1 MTTHSRESLE
11 ALFAPKSVAV
21 IGASTKPDSLGRAVF
36 KNILFHGYTGVVYP
50 VNPKAKSILGV
61 KAYPSVLD
69 IPDEIDL
76 AVIIVPAIAVA
87 NVLEE
92 CGRKGVRAAI
102 VISAGFKEIGE
113 EGAQRERE
121 LQQIAQ
127 RYGIA
132 LLGPNCLGII
142 NTDPAVSLNAT
153 FAPGMPRQGNIA
165 FISQSGALGVAALE
179 YAQRQKIGLSKFISI
194 GNKADL
200 HENHLLDYLKDDP
213 LSDVILL
220 YVEDLEDPQG
230 FHRLATEITSERPK
244 KIPILAI
251 KSGRTLEGAK
261 AATSHT
267 GALAGSDEVYDSIF
281 MQSGVL
287 RVETIEELF
296 DYAIAFAQ
304 QPLPQSNRIAIVTNA
319 GGAGILATD
328 AAVRHGVQL
337 AEFTE
342 ETVRKLRE
350 LLPPTVNVANP
361 VDMTG
366 EPNEQRYETVV
377 RTVLEDPNVAGVV
390 VIAAPHILMSLENI
404 ARHIVRAVQALTPD
418 PAPSP
423 RPNPPAPFPKREGG
437 GSPLRAGEGLGEG
450 LGEGS
455 SGGKVQKPVLACL
468 MAVTDARPAI
478 EILEEANIPHY
489 SFPERAARALAA
501 MARYREW
508 VHRPRT
514 EYRVFTDVQIEQ
526 ARETIA
532 RAKRQGRSLLL
543 EPEAHD
549 VLKAYGFPVLQYR
562 FAKSEDEALQAAR
575 EIGYPVVL
583 KIVSPDIAHKVD
595 VGGVKLGIHSDAE
608 LRDSYRQMLAD
619 VQRAKPSAR
628 ILGVFVQEFIKGG
641 KETILGL
648 KRDPLFGPL
657 LMFGLGGIYVEALRD
672 VTFRIAPIRELG
684 VHRMIRQIRGFKIL
698 EGFRGEPPS
707 DIDAIAECLARLSQ
721 LATQLEEIV
730 ELDINPLVVF
740 ERGRGARVVD
750 ARIVVA

>member
-1 MTTHSRESLE
+1 
-11 ALFAPKSVAV
+11 
-21 IGASTKPDSLGRAVF
+21 
-36 KNILFHGYTGVVYP
+36 
-50 VNPKAKSILGV
+50 
-61 KAYPSVLD
+61 
-69 IPDEIDL
+69 
-76 AVIIVPAIAVA
+76 
-87 NVLEE
+87 
-92 CGRKGVRAAI
+92 
-102 VISAGFKEIGE
+102 
-113 EGAQRERE
+113 
-121 LQQIAQ
+121 
-127 RYGIA
+127 
-132 LLGPNCLGII
+132 
-142 NTDPAVSLNAT
+142 
-153 FAPGMPRQGNIA
+153 
-165 FISQSGALGVAALE
+165 
-179 YAQRQKIGLSKFISI
+179 
-194 GNKADL
+194 
-200 HENHLLDYLKDDP
+200 
-213 LSDVILL
+213 
-220 YVEDLEDPQG
+220 
-230 FHRLATEITSERPK
+230 
-244 KIPILAI
+244 
-251 KSGRTLEGAK
+251 
-261 AATSHT
+261 
-267 GALAGSDEVYDSIF
+267 
-281 MQSGVL
+281 
-287 RVETIEELF
+287 
-296 DYAIAFAQ
+296 
-304 QPLPQSNRIAIVTNA
+304 
-319 GGAGILATD
+319 
-328 AAVRHGVQL
+328 VRHGVQL

-342 ETVRKLRE
+342 DTVKRLRE

-404 ARHIVRAVQALTPD
+404 ARHIVRAVQEIHT
-418 PAPSP
+418 
-423 RPNPPAPFPKREGG
+423 E
-437 GSPLRAGEGLGEG
+437 
-450 LGEGS
+450 
-455 SGGKVQKPVLACL
+455 KPVLACL

-549 VLKAYGFPVLQYR
+549 ILKAYGFPVLQYR
-562 FAKSEDEALQAAR
+562 FAKSEDEALHAAR

-595 VGGVKLGIHSDAE
+595 VGGVKLDIHSDAE
-608 LRDSYRQMLAD
+608 LRENYRQMLAD
-619 VQRAKPSAR
+619 VQKAKPDAR
-628 ILGVFVQEFIKGG
+628 IFGVFVQEFIKGG

-740 ERGRGARVVD
+740 EKGRGARVVD

>member
-450 LGEGS
+450 S

-562 FAKSEDEALQAAR
+562 FAKSEDEALHAAR

-595 VGGVKLGIHSDAE
+595 VGGVKLDIHSDAE
-608 LRDSYRQMLAD
+608 LRENYRQMLAD
-619 VQRAKPSAR
+619 VQKAKPDAR
-628 ILGVFVQEFIKGG
+628 IFGVFVQEFIKGG

>member
-304 QPLPQSNRIAIVTNA
+304 QPLPQSGDRVSKIAIVTNA

-404 ARHIVRAVQALTPD
+404 ARHIVRAVQEIHT
-418 PAPSP
+418 
-423 RPNPPAPFPKREGG
+423 E
-437 GSPLRAGEGLGEG
+437 
-450 LGEGS
+450 
-455 SGGKVQKPVLACL
+455 KPVLACL

-562 FAKSEDEALQAAR
+562 FAKSEDEALHAAR

-595 VGGVKLGIHSDAE
+595 VGGVKLDIHSDAE
-608 LRDSYRQMLAD
+608 LRENYRQMLAD
-619 VQRAKPSAR
+619 VQKAKPDAR
-628 ILGVFVQEFIKGG
+628 IFGVFVQEFIKGG

>member
-1 MTTHSRESLE
+1 MTLYTRETLE
-11 ALFAPKSVAV
+11 ALFAPQSVAV

-36 KNILFHGYTGVVYP
+36 KNVLFSGYTGVVYP
-50 VNPKAKSILGV
+50 VHPKARSILGV

-76 AVIIVPAIAVA
+76 AVIIVPAAAVA
-87 NVLEE
+87 EVLDE
-92 CGRKGVRAAI
+92 CGRKGVRASI

-113 EGAQRERE
+113 EGAKREAE
-121 LQQIAQ
+121 VQQIAR

-132 LLGPNCLGII
+132 LLGPNCLGVI
-142 NTDPAVSLNAT
+142 NTDPKVSLNAT
-153 FAPGMPRQGNIA
+153 FAHGMPRQGNIA

-200 HENHLLDYLKDDP
+200 HENHLLEYLKDDP
-213 LSDVILL
+213 LTDVILL

-230 FHRLATEITSERPK
+230 FHKLATEITSERPK

-267 GALAGSDEVYDSIF
+267 GALAGSDEVYDSVF

-296 DYAIAFAQ
+296 DYAVAFAQ
-304 QPLPQSNRIAIVTNA
+304 QPLPKGNEIAIVTNA

-328 AAVRHGVQL
+328 AAVRYGLRL
-337 AEFTE
+337 ASFTP
-342 ETVRKLRE
+342 ETTQRLRE
-350 LLPPTVNVANP
+350 LLPPTINVANP

-366 EPNEQRYETVV
+366 EPNEQRYDTIV
-377 RTVLEDPNVAGVV
+377 RTVLADPNVQGVI

-404 ARHIVRAVQALTPD
+404 ARNIVRAVQETRSD
-418 PAPSP
+418 
-423 RPNPPAPFPKREGG
+423 
-437 GSPLRAGEGLGEG
+437 
-450 LGEGS
+450 
-455 SGGKVQKPVLACL
+455 KPVLACL

-478 EILEEANIPHY
+478 EILETINIPNY

-501 MARYREW
+501 MARYQEW

-514 EYRVFTDVQIEQ
+514 EYRIFRDIQIER
-526 ARETIA
+526 AREIIA
-532 RAKRQGRSLLL
+532 HAQRDGRKLLL

-549 VLKAYGFPVLQYR
+549 LLKAFGFPVLKYR
-562 FAKSEDEALQAAR
+562 LAQTEDEALAAAH

-595 VGGVKLGIHSDAE
+595 VGGVKLNIQNDTE
-608 LRDSYRQMLAD
+608 LRESYRQVLAD
-619 VQRAKPSAR
+619 VTQARPTAR
-628 ILGVFVQEFIKGG
+628 IVGVFVQEFIKGG

-672 VTFRIAPIRELG
+672 VTFRLAPVRELG
-684 VHRMIRQIRGFKIL
+684 IQRMIRQIRGFKIL

-721 LATQLEEIV
+721 LATQIEEIV
-730 ELDINPLVVF
+730 ELDINPLIVL
-740 ERGRGARVVD
+740 EKGHGARVVD

>member
-76 AVIIVPAIAVA
+76 AVIIVPALAVA

-142 NTDPAVSLNAT
+142 NTDPTVSLNAT

-304 QPLPQSNRIAIVTNA
+304 QPLPHLTRSLSASGEGQGEVKIAIVTNA

-404 ARHIVRAVQALTPD
+404 ARHIVRAVHLTRSLS
-418 PAPSP
+418 AS
-423 RPNPPAPFPKREGG
+423 
-437 GSPLRAGEGLGEG
+437 GEGQGE
-450 LGEGS
+450 
-455 SGGKVQKPVLACL
+455 VQKPVLACL

-583 KIVSPDIAHKVD
+583 KIVSPDITHKVD
-595 VGGVKLGIHSDAE
+595 VGGVKLDIHSDAE
-608 LRDSYRQMLAD
+608 LRENYRQMLAD
-619 VQRAKPSAR
+619 VQKAKPDAR
-628 ILGVFVQEFIKGG
+628 IFGIFVQEFIKGG

-684 VHRMIRQIRGFKIL
+684 VTRMIRQIRGFKIL

-750 ARIVVA
+750 ARIVVT

>member
-142 NTDPAVSLNAT
+142 NTDPTVSLNAT

-304 QPLPQSNRIAIVTNA
+304 QPLPHLTRSLSASGEGQGEVKIAIVTNA

-404 ARHIVRAVQALTPD
+404 ARHIVRAVHLTRSLS
-418 PAPSP
+418 AS
-423 RPNPPAPFPKREGG
+423 
-437 GSPLRAGEGLGEG
+437 GEGQGE
-450 LGEGS
+450 
-455 SGGKVQKPVLACL
+455 VQKPVLACL

-583 KIVSPDIAHKVD
+583 KIVSPDITHKVD
-595 VGGVKLGIHSDAE
+595 VGGVKLDIHSDAE
-608 LRDSYRQMLAD
+608 LRENYRQMLAD
-619 VQRAKPSAR
+619 VQKAKPDAR
-628 ILGVFVQEFIKGG
+628 IFGVFVQEFIKGG

-684 VHRMIRQIRGFKIL
+684 VTRMIRQIRGFKIL

-750 ARIVVA
+750 ARIVVT

>member
-1 MTTHSRESLE
+1 
-11 ALFAPKSVAV
+11 
-21 IGASTKPDSLGRAVF
+21 LGF
-36 KNILFHGYTGVVYP
+36 
-50 VNPKAKSILGV
+50 
-61 KAYPSVLD
+61 
-69 IPDEIDL
+69 
-76 AVIIVPAIAVA
+76 
-87 NVLEE
+87 
-92 CGRKGVRAAI
+92 
-102 VISAGFKEIGE
+102 
-113 EGAQRERE
+113 
-121 LQQIAQ
+121 
-127 RYGIA
+127 
-132 LLGPNCLGII
+132 I

-304 QPLPQSNRIAIVTNA
+304 QPLPHLTRSLSASGEGQGEVKIAIVTNA

-342 ETVRKLRE
+342 DTVKRLRE

-404 ARHIVRAVQALTPD
+404 ARHIVRAVQEIHT
-418 PAPSP
+418 
-423 RPNPPAPFPKREGG
+423 E
-437 GSPLRAGEGLGEG
+437 
-450 LGEGS
+450 
-455 SGGKVQKPVLACL
+455 KPVLACL

-562 FAKSEDEALQAAR
+562 FAKSEDEALHAAR

-595 VGGVKLGIHSDAE
+595 VGGVKLDIHSDAE
-608 LRDSYRQMLAD
+608 LRENYRQMLAD
-619 VQRAKPSAR
+619 VQKAKP
-628 ILGVFVQEFIKGG
+628 
-641 KETILGL
+641 
-648 KRDPLFGPL
+648 
-657 LMFGLGGIYVEALRD
+657 
-672 VTFRIAPIRELG
+672 
-684 VHRMIRQIRGFKIL
+684 
-698 EGFRGEPPS
+698 
-707 DIDAIAECLARLSQ
+707 
-721 LATQLEEIV
+721 
-730 ELDINPLVVF
+730 
-740 ERGRGARVVD
+740 D
-750 ARIVVA
+750 ARIFGRLRARVHQGGQGDDLGAQARSALWAVVDVRAWGDLRRSPAGCDVSHRADPRAGCSSNDPTDSRL

>member
-1 MTTHSRESLE
+1 MTTQSRKTLE

-76 AVIIVPAIAVA
+76 AVIIVPAMAVA
-87 NVLEE
+87 GVLDE

-142 NTDPAVSLNAT
+142 NTDPNVSLNAT
-153 FAPGMPRQGNIA
+153 FAPGMPRHGNIA

-200 HENHLLDYLKDDP
+200 HENHLLEYLKDDP

-230 FHRLATEITSERPK
+230 FHRISTEITSERPK

-304 QPLPQSNRIAIVTNA
+304 QPLPQGNRIAIVTNA

-342 ETVRKLRE
+342 ETVKRLRN
-350 LLPPTVNVANP
+350 LLPPTANVANP

-423 RPNPPAPFPKREGG
+423 RPNPPAPFPEREGG
-437 GSPLRAGEGLGEG
+437 GSPLRTGEG

-514 EYRVFTDVQIEQ
+514 EYKIFTDVQIER

-532 RAKRQGRSLLL
+532 RAKRQGRSMLV

-549 VLKAYGFPVLQYR
+549 VLKAYGFPMLKYHL
-562 FAKSEDEALQAAR
+562 AKSEDEALQAAH

-672 VTFRIAPIRELG
+672 VTFRMAPIRELG

-707 DIDAIAECLARLSQ
+707 DIEAIADCLARLSQ

-740 ERGRGARVVD
+740 EQGRGARVVD

>member
-423 RPNPPAPFPKREGG
+423 RPNPPAPFPFREGE
-437 GSPLRAGEGLGEG
+437 GSPLRA
-450 LGEGS
+450 GEGS

-562 FAKSEDEALQAAR
+562 FAKSEDEALHAAR

-595 VGGVKLGIHSDAE
+595 VGGVKLDIHSDAE
-608 LRDSYRQMLAD
+608 LRENYRQMLAD
-619 VQRAKPSAR
+619 VQKAKPDAR

>member
-127 RYGIA
+127 RYGIT

-165 FISQSGALGVAALE
+165 FISQSGALGIAALE

-304 QPLPQSNRIAIVTNA
+304 QPLPHLTRSLSASGEGQGEVKIAIVTNA

-423 RPNPPAPFPKREGG
+423 RPNPPAP
-437 GSPLRAGEGLGEG
+437 LRA
-450 LGEGS
+450 GEGS

-562 FAKSEDEALQAAR
+562 FAKSEDEALHAAR

-595 VGGVKLGIHSDAE
+595 VGGVKLDIHSDAE
-608 LRDSYRQMLAD
+608 LRENYRQMLAD
-619 VQRAKPSAR
+619 VQKAKPDAR
-628 ILGVFVQEFIKGG
+628 IFGVFVQEFIKGG

-707 DIDAIAECLARLSQ
+707 DIEAIAECLARLSQ

>member
-142 NTDPAVSLNAT
+142 NTDPTVSLNAT

-304 QPLPQSNRIAIVTNA
+304 QPLPHLTRSLSASGEGQGEVKIAIVTNA

-404 ARHIVRAVQALTPD
+404 ARHIVRAVHLTRSLS
-418 PAPSP
+418 AS
-423 RPNPPAPFPKREGG
+423 
-437 GSPLRAGEGLGEG
+437 GEGQGE
-450 LGEGS
+450 
-455 SGGKVQKPVLACL
+455 VQKPVLACL

-514 EYRVFTDVQIEQ
+514 EYRVFTDVQIER

-583 KIVSPDIAHKVD
+583 KIVSPDITHKVD
-595 VGGVKLGIHSDAE
+595 VGGVKLDIHSDAE
-608 LRDSYRQMLAD
+608 LRENYRQMLAD
-619 VQRAKPSAR
+619 VQKAKPDAR
-628 ILGVFVQEFIKGG
+628 IFGVFVQEFIKGG

-684 VHRMIRQIRGFKIL
+684 VTRMIRQIRGFKIL

-750 ARIVVA
+750 ARIVVT

>member
-342 ETVRKLRE
+342 DTVKRLRE

-437 GSPLRAGEGLGEG
+437 GSPLRAGEG

-562 FAKSEDEALQAAR
+562 FAKSEDEALHAAR

-595 VGGVKLGIHSDAE
+595 VGGVKLDIHSDAE
-608 LRDSYRQMLAD
+608 LRENYRQMLAD
-619 VQRAKPSAR
+619 VQKAKPDAR
-628 ILGVFVQEFIKGG
+628 IFGVFVQEFIKGG

>member
-418 PAPSP
+418 PAP

-437 GSPLRAGEGLGEG
+437 GSPLRA
-450 LGEGS
+450 GEGS

-501 MARYREW
+501 MACYREW

-532 RAKRQGRSLLL
+532 HAKRQGRSLLL

-562 FAKSEDEALQAAR
+562 FAKSEDEALHAAR

-595 VGGVKLGIHSDAE
+595 VGGVKLDIHSDAE
-608 LRDSYRQMLAD
+608 LRENYRQMLAD
-619 VQRAKPSAR
+619 VQKAKPDAR
-628 ILGVFVQEFIKGG
+628 IFGVFVQEFIKGG

>member
-342 ETVRKLRE
+342 DTVKRLRE

-437 GSPLRAGEGLGEG
+437 GSPLRAGEG

>member
-61 KAYPSVLD
+61 KAYPSVLY

-304 QPLPQSNRIAIVTNA
+304 QPLPHLTRSLSASGEGQGEVKIAIVTNA

-342 ETVRKLRE
+342 DTVKRLRE

-404 ARHIVRAVQALTPD
+404 ARHIVRAVQEIHT
-418 PAPSP
+418 
-423 RPNPPAPFPKREGG
+423 E
-437 GSPLRAGEGLGEG
+437 
-450 LGEGS
+450 
-455 SGGKVQKPVLACL
+455 KPVLACL

-562 FAKSEDEALQAAR
+562 FAKSEDEALHAAR

-595 VGGVKLGIHSDAE
+595 VGGVKLDIHSDAE
-608 LRDSYRQMLAD
+608 LRENYRQMLAD
-619 VQRAKPSAR
+619 VQKAKPDAR
-628 ILGVFVQEFIKGG
+628 IFGVFVQEFTSKPCG
-641 KETILGL
+641 
-648 KRDPLFGPL
+648 
-657 LMFGLGGIYVEALRD
+657 M
-672 VTFRIAPIRELG
+672 
-684 VHRMIRQIRGFKIL
+684 
-698 EGFRGEPPS
+698 
-707 DIDAIAECLARLSQ
+707 
-721 LATQLEEIV
+721 
-730 ELDINPLVVF
+730 
-740 ERGRGARVVD
+740 
-750 ARIVVA
+750 

>member
-418 PAPSP
+418 SAPSP
-423 RPNPPAPFPKREGG
+423 RPNPPAPFPEREGG
-437 GSPLRAGEGLGEG
+437 GSPLRTGEGLGER
-450 LGEGS
+450 S

-549 VLKAYGFPVLQYR
+549 VLKAYGFPMLKYHL
-562 FAKSEDEALQAAR
+562 AKSEDEALQAAH

-672 VTFRIAPIRELG
+672 VTFRMAPIRELG

-707 DIDAIAECLARLSQ
+707 DIEAIADCLARLSQ

-740 ERGRGARVVD
+740 EQGRGARVVD

>member
-142 NTDPAVSLNAT
+142 NTDPSVSLNAT

-423 RPNPPAPFPKREGG
+423 RPNPPAP
-437 GSPLRAGEGLGEG
+437 LRA
-450 LGEGS
+450 GEGS

-562 FAKSEDEALQAAR
+562 FAKSEDEALHAAR

-595 VGGVKLGIHSDAE
+595 VGGVKLDIHSDAE
-608 LRDSYRQMLAD
+608 LRENYRQMLAD
-619 VQRAKPSAR
+619 VQKAKPDAR
-628 ILGVFVQEFIKGG
+628 IFGVFVQEFIKGG

>member
-1 MTTHSRESLE
+1 MTAHTRETLE
-11 ALFAPKSVAV
+11 ALFAPKSVTV
-21 IGASTKPDSLGRAVF
+21 IGASTKPDSLGRVVF
-36 KNILFHGYTGVVYP
+36 KNILFSGYTGVVYP
-50 VNPKAKSILGV
+50 VNPKAHSIMGV

-76 AVIIVPAIAVA
+76 AVIIVPAAAVA
-87 NVLEE
+87 SVLDE

-102 VISAGFKEIGE
+102 IISAGFKEIGE
-113 EGAQRERE
+113 EGAKREAE
-121 LQQIAQ
+121 LQQIAR
-127 RYGIA
+127 RYRIA

-142 NTDPAVSLNAT
+142 NTDPNVSLNAT

-200 HENHLLDYLKDDP
+200 HENHLLEYLKDDP

-220 YVEDLEDPQG
+220 YVEDLEDPRE

-267 GALAGSDEVYDSIF
+267 GALAGSDEVYDSVF

-304 QPLPQSNRIAIVTNA
+304 QPLPKGNRLAIVTNA

-328 AAVRHGVQL
+328 AAVRYGLQL
-337 AEFTE
+337 ALFSE
-342 ETVRKLRE
+342 ETARELRE
-350 LLPPTVNVANP
+350 LLPPTVNVTNP

-366 EPNEQRYETVV
+366 EPNELRYETVV
-377 RTVLEDPNVAGVV
+377 RTVLADPNVDGVI

-404 ARHIVRAVQALTPD
+404 AKNIVRAVQETQSA
-418 PAPSP
+418 
-423 RPNPPAPFPKREGG
+423 
-437 GSPLRAGEGLGEG
+437 
-450 LGEGS
+450 
-455 SGGKVQKPVLACL
+455 KPVLACL
-468 MAVTDARPAI
+468 MAITDARPAL
-478 EILEEANIPHY
+478 EILETITIPTY

-501 MARYREW
+501 MARYHDW

-514 EYRVFTDVQIEQ
+514 EYKVFPDVQIEQ
-526 ARETIA
+526 ARAIIA
-532 RAKRQGRSLLL
+532 HAKRNGRRLLL

-549 VLKAYGFPVLQYR
+549 LVKAYGFPMLKYR
-562 FAKSEDEALQAAR
+562 LAQSEAEALQAAH

-595 VGGVKLGIHSDAE
+595 VGGVKLNIHSDTE
-608 LRDSYRQMLAD
+608 LRESYRQMLAD
-619 VQRAKPSAR
+619 VTQAKPNAR
-628 ILGVFVQEFIKGG
+628 IVGVFVQEFLRGG

-672 VTFRIAPIRELG
+672 VTFRLAPVRELG
-684 VHRMIRQIRGFKIL
+684 IQRMIRQVRGFKIL
-698 EGFRGEPPS
+698 EGFRGELPS

-730 ELDINPLVVF
+730 ELDINPLIVL
-740 ERGRGARVVD
+740 EKGRGARVVD

>member
-304 QPLPQSNRIAIVTNA
+304 QPLPHLTRSLSASGEGQVEVKIAIVTNA

-404 ARHIVRAVQALTPD
+404 ARHIVRAVQEIHT
-418 PAPSP
+418 
-423 RPNPPAPFPKREGG
+423 E
-437 GSPLRAGEGLGEG
+437 
-450 LGEGS
+450 
-455 SGGKVQKPVLACL
+455 KPVLACL

-532 RAKRQGRSLLL
+532 HAKRQGRSLLL

-595 VGGVKLGIHSDAE
+595 VGGVKLDIHSDAE
-608 LRDSYRQMLAD
+608 LRENYRQMLAD
-619 VQRAKPSAR
+619 VQKAKPDAR
-628 ILGVFVQEFIKGG
+628 IFGVFVQEFIKGG

>member
-437 GSPLRAGEGLGEG
+437 GSPLRAGEG
-450 LGEGS
+450 S

-562 FAKSEDEALQAAR
+562 FAKSEDEALHAAR

-595 VGGVKLGIHSDAE
+595 VGGVKLDIHSDAE
-608 LRDSYRQMLAD
+608 LRENYRQMLAD
-619 VQRAKPSAR
+619 VQKAKPDAR
-628 ILGVFVQEFIKGG
+628 IFGVFVQEFIKGG

>member
-1 MTTHSRESLE
+1 
-11 ALFAPKSVAV
+11 
-21 IGASTKPDSLGRAVF
+21 
-36 KNILFHGYTGVVYP
+36 
-50 VNPKAKSILGV
+50 LGV

-404 ARHIVRAVQALTPD
+404 ARHIVRAVQEIHT
-418 PAPSP
+418 
-423 RPNPPAPFPKREGG
+423 E
-437 GSPLRAGEGLGEG
+437 
-450 LGEGS
+450 
-455 SGGKVQKPVLACL
+455 KPVLACL

-595 VGGVKLGIHSDAE
+595 VGGVKLDIHSDAE
-608 LRDSYRQMLAD
+608 LRENYRQMLAD
-619 VQRAKPSAR
+619 VQKAKPDAR
-628 ILGVFVQEFIKGG
+628 IFGVFVQEFIKGG

>member
-437 GSPLRAGEGLGEG
+437 GSPLRAGEG
-450 LGEGS
+450 S

-562 FAKSEDEALQAAR
+562 FAKSEDEALHAAR

-595 VGGVKLGIHSDAE
+595 VGGVKLDIHSDAE
-608 LRDSYRQMLAD
+608 LRENYRQMLAD
-619 VQRAKPSAR
+619 VQKAKPDAR
-628 ILGVFVQEFIKGG
+628 IFGVFVQEFIKGG

-740 ERGRGARVVD
+740 EKGRGARVVD

>member
-1 MTTHSRESLE
+1 MTAHTPETLK
-11 ALFAPKSVAV
+11 ALFAPRSVAV
-21 IGASTKPDSLGRAVF
+21 IGASTKPDSLGRVVF
-36 KNILFHGYTGVVYP
+36 KNILFYGYTGVVYP
-50 VNPKAKSILGV
+50 VNPKAHSILGV

-76 AVIIVPAIAVA
+76 AVIIVPAAAVA
-87 NVLEE
+87 QVLDE
-92 CGRKGVRAAI
+92 CGRKGVRAAV

-113 EGAQRERE
+113 EGARREAE
-121 LQQIAQ
+121 LQQVAR

-132 LLGPNCLGII
+132 LLGPNCLGIM
-142 NTDPAVSLNAT
+142 NTDPNVSLNAT
-153 FAPGMPRQGNIA
+153 FAPGMPRRGNIA

-179 YAQRQKIGLSKFISI
+179 YAQRHKIGLSKFISI

-200 HENHLLDYLKDDP
+200 HENHLLEYLKDDP
-213 LSDVILL
+213 LSDVVLL

-230 FHRLATEITSERPK
+230 FHKLATEITSERPK
-244 KIPILAI
+244 KMPILAI

-267 GALAGSDEVYDSIF
+267 GALAGSDEVYDSVF

-296 DYAIAFAQ
+296 DYAVAFAQ
-304 QPLPQSNRIAIVTNA
+304 QPLPKGTSIAIVTNA

-328 AAVRHGVQL
+328 AAVRYGLRL
-337 AEFTE
+337 ASFSE
-342 ETVRKLRE
+342 ETTKKLRE

-366 EPNEQRYETVV
+366 EPNEQRYDTIV
-377 RTVLEDPNVAGVV
+377 RTVLADPNVHGVI

-404 ARHIVRAVQALTPD
+404 ARNIVRAVHETHSD
-418 PAPSP
+418 
-423 RPNPPAPFPKREGG
+423 
-437 GSPLRAGEGLGEG
+437 
-450 LGEGS
+450 
-455 SGGKVQKPVLACL
+455 KPVLACL
-468 MAVTDARPAI
+468 MAVTDAQPAI
-478 EILEEANIPHY
+478 EILETINIPNY

-501 MARYREW
+501 MARYQEW

-514 EYRVFTDVQIEQ
+514 EYRIFRDVQVER
-526 ARETIA
+526 AREIIA
-532 RAKRQGRSLLL
+532 QAKREGRTLLL

-549 VLKAYGFPVLQYR
+549 LLKAYGFPVLKYR
-562 FAKSEDEALQAAR
+562 LAKTEDEALQAAH

-583 KIVSPDIAHKVD
+583 KVVSPDVVHKFD
-595 VGGVKLGIHSDAE
+595 VGGVRLNIQNDME
-608 LRDSYRQMLAD
+608 LHESYRQMLAD
-619 VQRAKPSAR
+619 VTRAKPDAQ
-628 ILGVFVQEFIKGG
+628 IVGVFVQEFIQGG

-672 VTFRIAPIRELG
+672 VTFRMAPIRELG
-684 VHRMIRQIRGFKIL
+684 AQRMIRQIRGFKIL

-721 LATQLEEIV
+721 LATQIEEIV
-730 ELDINPLVVF
+730 ELDINPLIVL
-740 ERGRGARVVD
+740 EKGRGARVVD
-750 ARIVVA
+750 ARIVVS

>member
-423 RPNPPAPFPKREGG
+423 RPNPPAPFPFREGE
-437 GSPLRAGEGLGEG
+437 GSPLRA
-450 LGEGS
+450 GEGS

-562 FAKSEDEALQAAR
+562 FAKSEDEALHAAR

-595 VGGVKLGIHSDAE
+595 VGGVKLDIHSDAE
-608 LRDSYRQMLAD
+608 LRENYRQMLAD
-619 VQRAKPSAR
+619 VQKAKPDAR
-628 ILGVFVQEFIKGG
+628 IFGVFVQEFIKGG

>member
-404 ARHIVRAVQALTPD
+404 ARHIVRAVQALNPD

-423 RPNPPAPFPKREGG
+423 RPNPPAP
-437 GSPLRAGEGLGEG
+437 LRA
-450 LGEGS
+450 GEGS

-562 FAKSEDEALQAAR
+562 FAKSEDEALHAAR

-595 VGGVKLGIHSDAE
+595 VGGVKLDIHSDAE
-608 LRDSYRQMLAD
+608 LRENYRQMLAD
-619 VQRAKPSAR
+619 VQKAKPDAR
-628 ILGVFVQEFIKGG
+628 IFGVFVQEFIKGG

-684 VHRMIRQIRGFKIL
+684 VQRMIRQIRGFKIL

>member
-304 QPLPQSNRIAIVTNA
+304 QPLPHLTRSLSASGEGQGEVKIAIVTNA

-342 ETVRKLRE
+342 DTVKRLRE

-404 ARHIVRAVQALTPD
+404 ARHIVRAVQEIHT
-418 PAPSP
+418 
-423 RPNPPAPFPKREGG
+423 E
-437 GSPLRAGEGLGEG
+437 
-450 LGEGS
+450 
-455 SGGKVQKPVLACL
+455 KPVLACL

-562 FAKSEDEALQAAR
+562 FAKSEDEALHAAR

-595 VGGVKLGIHSDAE
+595 VGGVKLDIHSDAE
-608 LRDSYRQMLAD
+608 LRENYRQMLAD
-619 VQRAKPSAR
+619 VQKAKPDAR
-628 ILGVFVQEFIKGG
+628 IFGVFVQEFIKGG

-707 DIDAIAECLARLSQ
+707 DIEAIAECLARLSQ

>member
-1 MTTHSRESLE
+1 MTAHTPEILK
-11 ALFAPKSVAV
+11 ALFAPRSVAV
-21 IGASTKPDSLGRAVF
+21 IGASTKPDSLGRVVF
-36 KNILFHGYTGVVYP
+36 KNILFYGYTGVVYP
-50 VNPKAKSILGV
+50 VNPKAHSILGV

-76 AVIIVPAIAVA
+76 AVIIVPAAAVA
-87 NVLEE
+87 QVLDE
-92 CGRKGVRAAI
+92 CGRKGVRAAV

-113 EGAQRERE
+113 EGARREAE
-121 LQQIAQ
+121 LQQVAR

-132 LLGPNCLGII
+132 LLGPNCLGIM
-142 NTDPAVSLNAT
+142 NTDPNVSLNAT
-153 FAPGMPRQGNIA
+153 FAPGMPRRGNIA

-179 YAQRQKIGLSKFISI
+179 YAQRHKIGLSKFISI

-200 HENHLLDYLKDDP
+200 HENHLLEYLKDDP
-213 LSDVILL
+213 LSDVVLL

-230 FHRLATEITSERPK
+230 FHKLATEITSERPK
-244 KIPILAI
+244 KMPILAI

-267 GALAGSDEVYDSIF
+267 GALAGSDEVYDSVF

-296 DYAIAFAQ
+296 DYAVAFAQ
-304 QPLPQSNRIAIVTNA
+304 QPLPKGTSIAIVTNA

-328 AAVRHGVQL
+328 AAVRYGLRL
-337 AEFTE
+337 ASFSE
-342 ETVRKLRE
+342 ETAKKLRE

-366 EPNEQRYETVV
+366 EPNEQRYDTIV
-377 RTVLEDPNVAGVV
+377 RTVLADPNVHGVI

-404 ARHIVRAVQALTPD
+404 ARNIVRAVHETHSD
-418 PAPSP
+418 
-423 RPNPPAPFPKREGG
+423 
-437 GSPLRAGEGLGEG
+437 
-450 LGEGS
+450 
-455 SGGKVQKPVLACL
+455 KPVLACL
-468 MAVTDARPAI
+468 MAVTDAQPAI
-478 EILEEANIPHY
+478 EILETINIPNY

-501 MARYREW
+501 MARYQEW

-514 EYRVFTDVQIEQ
+514 EYKIFRDVQVER
-526 ARETIA
+526 AREIIA
-532 RAKRQGRSLLL
+532 QAKREGRTLLL

-549 VLKAYGFPVLQYR
+549 LLKAYGFPVLKYR
-562 FAKSEDEALQAAR
+562 LAKTEDEALQAAH

-583 KIVSPDIAHKVD
+583 KVVSPDVVHKFD
-595 VGGVKLGIHSDAE
+595 VGGVRLNIQNDME
-608 LRDSYRQMLAD
+608 LHESYRQMLAD
-619 VQRAKPSAR
+619 VTRAKPDAQ
-628 ILGVFVQEFIKGG
+628 IVGVFVQEFIQGG

-672 VTFRIAPIRELG
+672 VTFRMAPIRELG
-684 VHRMIRQIRGFKIL
+684 AQRMIRQIRGFKIL

-721 LATQLEEIV
+721 LATQIEEIV
-730 ELDINPLVVF
+730 ELDINPLIVL
-740 ERGRGARVVD
+740 EKGCGARVVD
-750 ARIVVA
+750 ARIVVS

>member
-1 MTTHSRESLE
+1 MTAHTREHLD
-11 ALFAPKSVAV
+11 ALFAPKSIAV
-21 IGASTKPDSLGRAVF
+21 IGASTKPDSLGRVVF

-50 VNPKAKSILGV
+50 VNPKAHSILGV

-69 IPDEIDL
+69 IPDEIEL
-76 AVIIVPAIAVA
+76 AVIIVPALAVA
-87 NVLEE
+87 GVLDE

-113 EGAQRERE
+113 EGAKREAA
-121 LQQIAQ
+121 LQQVAR

-142 NTDPAVSLNAT
+142 NTDPQVSLNAT
-153 FAPGMPRQGNIA
+153 FAPGMPRRGNIA

-200 HENHLLDYLKDDP
+200 HENHLLEYLKDDP

-220 YVEDLEDPQG
+220 YVEDLEDPQE

-267 GALAGSDEVYDSIF
+267 GALAGSDEVYDSVF

-296 DYAIAFAQ
+296 DYAVAFAQ
-304 QPLPQSNRIAIVTNA
+304 QPLPQGNTIAIVTNA

-328 AAVRHGVQL
+328 AAVRYGLRL
-337 AEFTE
+337 AEFSH
-342 ETVRKLRE
+342 ETAKKLRE
-350 LLPPTVNVANP
+350 LLPPTVTVANP

-366 EPNEQRYETVV
+366 EPNELRYETIV
-377 RTVLEDPNVAGVV
+377 RAVLADPAVAGVI

-404 ARHIVRAVQALTPD
+404 ARNIVRAV
-418 PAPSP
+418 
-423 RPNPPAPFPKREGG
+423 RETH
-437 GSPLRAGEGLGEG
+437 SE
-450 LGEGS
+450 
-455 SGGKVQKPVLACL
+455 KPVLACL

-478 EILEEANIPHY
+478 EILEEVNIPHY

-501 MARYREW
+501 MARYRDW
-508 VHRPRT
+508 VDRPRT
-514 EYRVFTDVQIEQ
+514 EYRIFHDVQIERAHEIIAQ
-526 ARETIA
+526 AR
-532 RAKRQGRSLLL
+532 RDGRSLLL
-543 EPEAHD
+543 EPEAHE
-549 VLKAYGFPVLQYR
+549 LLRAYGFPVLKHR
-562 FAKSEDEALQAAR
+562 LAKTEEEALLAAH

-595 VGGVKLGIHSDAE
+595 VGGVKLNIRSDTE
-608 LRDSYRQMLAD
+608 LRESYRQMLAD
-619 VQRAKPSAR
+619 VAQVKPQAQ
-628 ILGVFVQEFIKGG
+628 IVGVFVQEFITGG

-657 LMFGLGGIYVEALRD
+657 LMFGLGGIYVEALKD
-672 VTFRIAPIRELG
+672 VTFRMAPIRELG

-707 DIDAIAECLARLSQ
+707 DIDAIAESLARLSQ
-721 LATQLEEIV
+721 LATQIEEIV
-730 ELDINPLVVF
+730 ELDINPLMVL
-740 ERGRGARVVD
+740 EKGRGARVVD
-750 ARIVVA
+750 ARIVIA

>member
-200 HENHLLDYLKDDP
+200 HENHLLDHLKDDP

-450 LGEGS
+450 S

-562 FAKSEDEALQAAR
+562 FAKSEDEALHAAR

-595 VGGVKLGIHSDAE
+595 VGGVKLDIHSDAE
-608 LRDSYRQMLAD
+608 LRENYRQMLAD
-619 VQRAKPSAR
+619 VQKAKPDAR
-628 ILGVFVQEFIKGG
+628 IFGVFVQEFIKGG

>member
-1 MTTHSRESLE
+1 MTAHTPETLK
-11 ALFAPKSVAV
+11 ALFAPRSVAV
-21 IGASTKPDSLGRAVF
+21 IGASTKPDSLGRVVF
-36 KNILFHGYTGVVYP
+36 KNILFYGYTGVVYP
-50 VNPKAKSILGV
+50 VNPKAHSILGV

-76 AVIIVPAIAVA
+76 AVIIVPAAAVA
-87 NVLEE
+87 QVLDE
-92 CGRKGVRAAI
+92 CGRKGVRAAV

-113 EGAQRERE
+113 EGARREAE
-121 LQQIAQ
+121 LQQVAR

-142 NTDPAVSLNAT
+142 NTDPNVSLNAT
-153 FAPGMPRQGNIA
+153 FAPGMPRRGNIA

-179 YAQRQKIGLSKFISI
+179 YAQRHKIGLSKFISI

-200 HENHLLDYLKDDP
+200 HENHLLEYLKDDP
-213 LSDVILL
+213 LSDVVLL

-230 FHRLATEITSERPK
+230 FHKLATEITSERPK
-244 KIPILAI
+244 KMPILAI

-267 GALAGSDEVYDSIF
+267 GALAGSDEVYDSVF

-296 DYAIAFAQ
+296 DYAVAFAQ
-304 QPLPQSNRIAIVTNA
+304 QPLPKGTSIAIVTNA

-328 AAVRHGVQL
+328 AAVRYGLRL
-337 AEFTE
+337 ASFSE
-342 ETVRKLRE
+342 ETAKKLRE

-366 EPNEQRYETVV
+366 EPNEQRYDTIV
-377 RTVLEDPNVAGVV
+377 RTVLADPNVHGVI

-404 ARHIVRAVQALTPD
+404 ARNIVRAVHETHSD
-418 PAPSP
+418 
-423 RPNPPAPFPKREGG
+423 
-437 GSPLRAGEGLGEG
+437 
-450 LGEGS
+450 
-455 SGGKVQKPVLACL
+455 KPVLACL
-468 MAVTDARPAI
+468 MAVTDAQPAI
-478 EILEEANIPHY
+478 EILETINIPNY

-501 MARYREW
+501 MARYQEW

-514 EYRVFTDVQIEQ
+514 EYKIFRDVQVER
-526 ARETIA
+526 AREIIA
-532 RAKRQGRSLLL
+532 QAKREGRTLLL

-549 VLKAYGFPVLQYR
+549 LLKAYGFPVLKYR
-562 FAKSEDEALQAAR
+562 LAKTEDEALQAAH

-583 KIVSPDIAHKVD
+583 KVVSPDVVHKFD
-595 VGGVKLGIHSDAE
+595 VGGVRLNIQNDME
-608 LRDSYRQMLAD
+608 LHESYRQMLAD
-619 VQRAKPSAR
+619 VTRAKPDAQ
-628 ILGVFVQEFIKGG
+628 IVGVFVQEFIQGG

-672 VTFRIAPIRELG
+672 VTFRMAPIRELG
-684 VHRMIRQIRGFKIL
+684 AQRMIRQIRGFKIL

-721 LATQLEEIV
+721 LATQIEEIV
-730 ELDINPLVVF
+730 ELDINPLIVL
-740 ERGRGARVVD
+740 EKGHGARVVD

>member
-142 NTDPAVSLNAT
+142 NTDPTVSLNAT

-437 GSPLRAGEGLGEG
+437 GSPLRTGEG

-562 FAKSEDEALQAAR
+562 FAKSEDEALHAAR

-595 VGGVKLGIHSDAE
+595 VGGVKLDIHSDAE

-684 VHRMIRQIRGFKIL
+684 VTRMIRQIRGFKIL

-707 DIDAIAECLARLSQ
+707 DIEAIAECLARLSQ

-750 ARIVVA
+750 ARIVVT

>member
-437 GSPLRAGEGLGEG
+437 GSPLRAGEG
-450 LGEGS
+450 S

-619 VQRAKPSAR
+619 VQKAKPDAR
-628 ILGVFVQEFIKGG
+628 IFGVFVQEFIKGG

>member
-142 NTDPAVSLNAT
+142 NTDPNVSLNAT
-153 FAPGMPRQGNIA
+153 FAPGMPRHGNIA

-200 HENHLLDYLKDDP
+200 HENHLLEYLKDDP

-304 QPLPQSNRIAIVTNA
+304 QPLPQGNRIAIVTNA

-342 ETVRKLRE
+342 ETVKRLRN
-350 LLPPTVNVANP
+350 LLPPTANVANP

-437 GSPLRAGEGLGEG
+437 GSPLRAGEG

-549 VLKAYGFPVLQYR
+549 VLKAYGFPMLKYHL
-562 FAKSEDEALQAAR
+562 AKSEDEALQAAH

-595 VGGVKLGIHSDAE
+595 VGGVKLDIHSDAE
-608 LRDSYRQMLAD
+608 LRENYRQMLAD
-619 VQRAKPSAR
+619 VQKAKPDAR
-628 ILGVFVQEFIKGG
+628 IFGVFVQEFIKGG

>member
-1 MTTHSRESLE
+1 MTAHTPETLK
-11 ALFAPKSVAV
+11 ALFAPRSVAV
-21 IGASTKPDSLGRAVF
+21 IGASTKPDSLGRVVF
-36 KNILFHGYTGVVYP
+36 KNILFYGYTGVVYP
-50 VNPKAKSILGV
+50 VNPKAHSILGV

-76 AVIIVPAIAVA
+76 AVIIVPAAAVA
-87 NVLEE
+87 QVLDE
-92 CGRKGVRAAI
+92 CGRKGVRAAV

-113 EGAQRERE
+113 EGARREAE
-121 LQQIAQ
+121 LQQVAR

-142 NTDPAVSLNAT
+142 NTDPNVSLNAT
-153 FAPGMPRQGNIA
+153 FAPGMPRRGNIA

-179 YAQRQKIGLSKFISI
+179 YAQRHKIGLSKFISI

-200 HENHLLDYLKDDP
+200 HENHLLEYLKDDP
-213 LSDVILL
+213 LSDVVLL

-230 FHRLATEITSERPK
+230 FHKLATEITSERPK
-244 KIPILAI
+244 KMPILAI

-267 GALAGSDEVYDSIF
+267 GALAGSDEVYDSVF

-296 DYAIAFAQ
+296 DYAVAFAQ
-304 QPLPQSNRIAIVTNA
+304 QPLPKGTSIAIVTNA

-328 AAVRHGVQL
+328 AAVRYGLRL
-337 AEFTE
+337 ASFSE
-342 ETVRKLRE
+342 ETAKKLRE

-366 EPNEQRYETVV
+366 EPNEQRYDTIV
-377 RTVLEDPNVAGVV
+377 RTVLADPNVHGVI
-390 VIAAPHILMSLENI
+390 VIATPHILMSLENI
-404 ARHIVRAVQALTPD
+404 ARNIVRAVHETHSD
-418 PAPSP
+418 
-423 RPNPPAPFPKREGG
+423 
-437 GSPLRAGEGLGEG
+437 
-450 LGEGS
+450 
-455 SGGKVQKPVLACL
+455 KPVLACL
-468 MAVTDARPAI
+468 MAVTDAQPAI
-478 EILEEANIPHY
+478 EILETINIPNY

-501 MARYREW
+501 MARYQEW

-514 EYRVFTDVQIEQ
+514 EYKIFRDVQVER
-526 ARETIA
+526 AREIIA
-532 RAKRQGRSLLL
+532 QAKREGRTLLL

-549 VLKAYGFPVLQYR
+549 LLKAYGFPVLKYR
-562 FAKSEDEALQAAR
+562 LAKTEDEALQAAH

-583 KIVSPDIAHKVD
+583 KVVSPDVVHKFD
-595 VGGVKLGIHSDAE
+595 VGGVRLNIQNDME
-608 LRDSYRQMLAD
+608 LHESYRQMLAD
-619 VQRAKPSAR
+619 VTRAKPDAQ
-628 ILGVFVQEFIKGG
+628 IVGVFVQEFIQGG

-672 VTFRIAPIRELG
+672 VTFRMAPIRELG
-684 VHRMIRQIRGFKIL
+684 AQRMIRQIRGFKIL

-721 LATQLEEIV
+721 LATQIEEIV
-730 ELDINPLVVF
+730 ELDINPLIVL
-740 ERGRGARVVD
+740 EKGRGARVVD

>member
-304 QPLPQSNRIAIVTNA
+304 QPLPHLTRSLSASGEGQGEVKIAIVTNA

-404 ARHIVRAVQALTPD
+404 ARHIVRAVQEIHT
-418 PAPSP
+418 
-423 RPNPPAPFPKREGG
+423 E
-437 GSPLRAGEGLGEG
+437 
-450 LGEGS
+450 
-455 SGGKVQKPVLACL
+455 KPVLACL

-562 FAKSEDEALQAAR
+562 FAKSEDEALHAAR

-595 VGGVKLGIHSDAE
+595 VGGVKLDIHSDAE
-608 LRDSYRQMLAD
+608 LRENYRQMLAD
-619 VQRAKPSAR
+619 VQKAKPDAR
-628 ILGVFVQEFIKGG
+628 IFGVFVQEFIKGG